1 MGGSP
6 SISKPQSEAYLGS
19 VIGRRGTS
27 QKAPYSAGT
36 GTRRRAAQ
44 DEYRA
49 LGDLG
54 RRSRRTTRGPGMLY
68 RSLNVGNGEPYKL
81 KSIRKE
87 RSPAGAEG
95 IDWHR
100 YVITQG
106 SNTIVGHRRGSTSS
120 VRLAVEGIVLHL
132 NDRRVGKLSRA
143 ILSSH
148 PFLKKKKRDL
158 SRTTGAPRPQ

>member
-1 MGGSP
+1 MQASSRSVYWVCYRASSDQPLNP
-6 SISKPQSEAYLGS
+6 SICSG
-19 VIGRRGTS
+19 GRLFL
-27 QKAPYSAGT
+27 YSPT
-36 GTRRRAAQ
+36 GNKHQ
-44 DEYRA
+44 A

-54 RRSRRTTRGPGMLY
+54 RRSRRTTRDLGMAY
-68 RSLNVGNGEPYKL
+68 HRPIVGQGEPFKV

-106 SNTIVGHRRGSTSS
+106 GNTIVGHRQGSTSN
-120 VRLAVEGIVLHL
+120 VRLAVKEIVLHL

-148 PFLKKKKRDL
+148 PFLRKKKRDL
-158 SRTTGAPRPQ
+158 SQSTSVPRPQ